1 MFTALRQFS
10 QKLSGPS
17 IATFLARSLV
27 GIVFTMAGYWKV
39 FELGAHQ
46 HAQQFF
52 VEGFQ
57 EYWLPDWF
65 LYPLGWIIPF
75 VELIGGLLLLIGWKI
90 RFSLSMLGVLLLIT
104 TYGHALRQPLF
115 DIDGHTF
122 TRIALILFVLMQ
134 KPGID
139 CLSLQHFLKRRQK
152 TKP

>member
-1 MFTALRQFS
+1 MIAALRQFS
-10 QKLSGPS
+10 RQLSGPS
-17 IATFLARSLV
+17 IATFLARMLV
-27 GIVFTMAGYWKV
+27 GVIFTMAGYWKV

-57 EYWLPDWF
+57 EYWLPERF

-75 VELIGGLLLLIGWKI
+75 VELIGGLLLVLGW
-90 RFSLSMLGVLLLIT
+90 RTRLSLSSLGLLLIVT

-122 TRIALILFVLMQ
+122 TRMALILFVLMQ
-134 KPGID
+134 KPGVD
-139 CLSLQHFLKRRQK
+139 CLSLDFWLHKRRGQA
-152 TKP
+152 

>member
-1 MFTALRQFS
+1 MIAALRHFS
-10 QKLSGPS
+10 RQLSGPS
-17 IATFLARSLV
+17 IATFLARMLV
-27 GIVFTMAGYWKV
+27 GVIFTMAGYWKV

-57 EYWLPDWF
+57 EYWLPEWF

-75 VELIGGLLLLIGWKI
+75 VELIGGLLLVLGW
-90 RFSLSMLGVLLLIT
+90 RTRLSLSSLGLLLIVT

-122 TRIALILFVLMQ
+122 TRMALILFVLMQ
-134 KPGID
+134 KPGVD
-139 CLSLQHFLKRRQK
+139 CLGLDFWLHKRRGQA
-152 TKP
+152 